1 MPTMTLTRNNFDATV
16 ANSHIVLIDWGAQ
29 WCEPSR
35 RFAEVFEASSDLHPE
50 IVYGMVDIDA
60 EKQLTEM
67 AKVEAYPTLM
77 AFREGLLVYSEAGAL
92 PADSMEELVQ
102 QILWL
107 DMDQFRREL
116 SQLSASVSVG
126 EPEQPQTA
134 FTYQKRAGH
143 AAATD
148 RYGWPGL

>member
-1 MPTMTLTRNNFDATV
+1 MTVTRSNFDATV

-35 RFAEVFEASSDLHPE
+35 RFAEVFAASADLHPE
-50 IVYGMVDIDA
+50 IVYGTVDIDA

-67 AKVEAYPTLM
+67 AGVSAYPTLM

-92 PADSMEELVQ
+92 PAETMEELVQ

-116 SQLSASVSVG
+116 AQLSATVAVG
-126 EPEQPQTA
+126 ELEQPPTA
-134 FTYQKRAGH
+134 FPHQQRAGH